1 MKTKQTKI
9 DRSAAK
15 WLPGAMALAATTA
28 SSQAAI
34 VQITLFGNK
43 ISSLGGNSLNA
54 DLTGDSIDDLEIFVA
69 SVNAGGRVRVGA
81 YHLGWVTCQGGP
93 NYRAQPRFSSS
104 GLIPGFGDPFVEG
117 ESPLSAYGLNCIN
130 FKDQRINGGQITAGM
145 LEVHAFN
152 GPAAND
158 NTVQFT
164 RLIFDDESFN
174 CPELTSIPGVQTEW
188 QVSAVPEPSSFALLA
203 LGAGGLL
210 ARRRRQAKVA

>member
-1 MKTKQTKI
+1 
-9 DRSAAK
+9 
-15 WLPGAMALAATTA
+15 MALAATTA

-43 ISSLGGNSLNA
+43 ISSSGADSLNV
-54 DLTGDSIDDLEIFVA
+54 DLTGDSIDDLEIIAA

-81 YHLGWVTCQGGP
+81 YRLGWVTCQGGP
-93 NYRAQPRFSSS
+93 NYRAQPRFVTS
-104 GLIPGFGDPFVEG
+104 GTASGFGDVFVEG

-130 FKDQRINGGQITAGM
+130 FKDQRINGGQLTAGM

-164 RLIFDDESFN
+164 RLIFDDESVN
-174 CPELTSIPGVQTEW
+174 CPGLTSIPGVLPLW
-188 QVSAVPEPSSFALLA
+188 QVSAVPEPGSNLALLA
-203 LGAGGLL
+203 LGAGGLTL
-210 ARRRRQAKVA
+210 RRRLKRAD